1 MFTFL
6 DVTSVQLFE
15 RFLSRAGHVPT
26 FSSHI
31 SLSALIYESQGLELN
46 IFLILISF
54 FQGDQVKSL
63 EPREDDLPLA
73 LMNTTSIHLG
83 YIIGGGDTCQVSKQ
97 FLNLR

>member
-1 MFTFL
+1 M
-6 DVTSVQLFE
+6 
-15 RFLSRAGHVPT
+15 
-26 FSSHI
+26 
-31 SLSALIYESQGLELN
+31 
-46 IFLILISF
+46 
-54 FQGDQVKSL
+54 KSL